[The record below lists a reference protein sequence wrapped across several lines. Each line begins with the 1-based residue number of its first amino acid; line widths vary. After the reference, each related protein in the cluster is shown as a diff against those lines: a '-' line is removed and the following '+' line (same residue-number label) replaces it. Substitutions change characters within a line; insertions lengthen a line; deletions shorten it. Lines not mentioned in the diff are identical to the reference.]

1 MKIKEEIIMPVLNCT
16 ARTCVYNKEEYCS
29 KGDIV
34 VDGSNAKV
42 ADETYCSSFV
52 ERSGSAMNSIGG
64 ECGCKTINVDCK
76 ACQCTFNNQE
86 KCSADKITIT
96 GASACHCDE
105 TKCGSFELN

>member
-1 MKIKEEIIMPVLNCT
+1 MKIKEEMIMPLLNCT

-42 ADETYCSSFV
+42 ADETCCSSFV
-52 ERSGSAMNSIGG
+52 ERSGSAMNSVGE
-64 ECGCKTINVDCK
+64 ECGCKTIDVNCK